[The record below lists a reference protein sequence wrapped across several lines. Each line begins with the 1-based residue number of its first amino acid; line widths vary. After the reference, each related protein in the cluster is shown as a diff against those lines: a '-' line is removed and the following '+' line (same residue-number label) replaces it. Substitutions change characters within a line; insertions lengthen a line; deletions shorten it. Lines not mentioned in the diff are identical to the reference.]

1 MAAKNVDINIRT
13 KADVA
18 GAKQT
23 ETAMKSLDTATQKV
37 NTTTNTTTAS
47 TSKLGQVA
55 GNAGYQIQDFAVQ
68 VGGGTNA
75 LVAFSQQAPQFLGSF
90 GPQGAVA
97 GALVAIG
104 AIAAKVFF
112 DMAENA
118 AMTGE
123 AMEDMSDKLKEAFS
137 ASAAKAIDDFN
148 VRIRQSTEFAQTL
161 RDAELQ
167 LKEAR
172 DQRAASDA
180 RLIDAQLKLDE
191 AAISYLA
198 STGQIINAEESLLA
212 VRQQA
217 AEATKNAQI
226 AEANSEVERQR
237 DLYANILKQRKDV
250 DSEVQD
256 AKKKLAQLE
265 EQQARAASN
274 RAFYTKQDKDL
285 IKAGVFDEG
294 YQSARTVEATGQF
307 DSIQKQIENL
317 YKIIED
323 KPQRMQEIAN
333 EAYAQAANVDA
344 AIIEAEIK
352 ISEINT
358 KFNLTQQA
366 QNLTSATDQIKTGAD
381 EIVKGVSQIEAIT
394 PIQQQAKDQIIQ
406 AASDGVITAQ
416 ESLAISSNL
425 RTLMGSLKAGQES
438 NLGTLRELL
447 SVNDAVR
454 IKMQS
459 MANEIKG
466 LKDKINNITVR

>member
-1 MAAKNVDINIRT
+1 VTSQNI
-13 KADVA
+13 
-18 GAKQT
+18 
-23 ETAMKSLDTATQKV
+23 
-37 NTTTNTTTAS
+37 
-47 TSKLGQVA
+47 
-55 GNAGYQIQDFAVQ
+55 
-68 VGGGTNA
+68 
-75 LVAFSQQAPQFLGSF
+75 
-90 GPQGAVA
+90 
-97 GALVAIG
+97 
-104 AIAAKVFF
+104 
-112 DMAENA
+112 
-118 AMTGE
+118 
-123 AMEDMSDKLKEAFS
+123 
-137 ASAAKAIDDFN
+137 
-148 VRIRQSTEFAQTL
+148 
-161 RDAELQ
+161 
-167 LKEAR
+167 
-172 DQRAASDA
+172 
-180 RLIDAQLKLDE
+180 
-191 AAISYLA
+191 
-198 STGQIINAEESLLA
+198 
-212 VRQQA
+212 
-217 AEATKNAQI
+217 
-226 AEANSEVERQR
+226 VE
-237 DLYANILKQRKDV
+237 QRKDV
-250 DSEVQD
+250 DAEIQD

-366 QNLTSATDQIKTGAD
+366 QQLTTATDQIKTGAD

-459 MANEIKG
+459 MANEITG
-466 LKDKINNITVR
+466 LKQKINNITVR

>member
-18 GAKQT
+18 GAKQA

-37 NTTTNTTTAS
+37 NTTTNTTTAN
-47 TSKLGQVA
+47 TGKLGQVA
-55 GNAGYQIQDFAVQ
+55 QGAGYQIQDFAVQ
-68 VGGGTNA
+68 VGGGTSA
-75 LVAFSQQAPQFLGSF
+75 LVAFSQQAPQFLGMF
-90 GPQGAVA
+90 GPAGAIA
-97 GALVAIG
+97 GALVAVG
-104 AIAAKVFF
+104 AIATKVFL

-118 AMTGE
+118 SMAGE
-123 AMEDMSDKLKEAFS
+123 SMDDMSDKLKEAFS
-137 ASAAKAIDDFN
+137 ASAAKSIDDFN
-148 VRIRQSTEFAQTL
+148 VRLRQSTEFTQTL

-167 LKEAR
+167 LKDAR
-172 DQRAASDA
+172 NQRAASDA

-198 STGQIINAEESLLA
+198 STGQIIDAEQSLLV

-237 DLYANILKQRKDV
+237 ALYQNIVEQRKDV
-250 DSEVQD
+250 DAEIQD

-265 EQQARAASN
+265 KQQAEIAPMRS
-274 RAFYTKQDKDL
+274 FYQQKDKEL
-285 IKAGVFDEG
+285 IKAGVFKEG
-294 YQSARTVEATGQF
+294 HQSARTVEATGKL

-344 AIIEAEIK
+344 AMIDAEIK

-454 IKMQS
+454 IKMQT